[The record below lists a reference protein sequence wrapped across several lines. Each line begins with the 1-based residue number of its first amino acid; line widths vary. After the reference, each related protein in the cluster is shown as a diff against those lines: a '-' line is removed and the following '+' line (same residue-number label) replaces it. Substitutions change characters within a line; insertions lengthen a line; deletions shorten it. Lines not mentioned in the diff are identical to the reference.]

1 MMVITG
7 THAYDVDASTHFT
20 INNKTI
26 PSDTTDLDKRTVSLI
41 YDFIHLDTYSNLTYG
56 GHGDTYFRSVIAK
69 GDLIRCARGYIS
81 GYDSSTTFYD
91 IFEIKPIASLDSTR
105 SSKCGFRIGAE
116 VDYSDRLEVVGA
128 PKYGSDTGD
137 YKRYRVT
144 VDRDVICTL
153 IWDRSIASIR

>member
-7 THAYDVDASTHFT
+7 THAYDVDASTSFT
-20 INNKTI
+20 INNKRI
-26 PSDTTDLDKRTVSLI
+26 PSDTTDLGLHNAYLI
-41 YDFIHLDTYSNLTYG
+41 YDFIHLDTYSDLHYG
-56 GHGDTYFRSVIAK
+56 GYGETYFRSVIAK
-69 GDLIRCARGYIS
+69 GDLIRCAKGYIS
-81 GYDSSTTFYD
+81 GYDSSYTFPEIY
-91 IFEIKPIASLDSTR
+91 EIKPITSLDSTR

-116 VDYSDRLEVVGA
+116 VDYSDRLVIVGA

-137 YKRYRVT
+137 CKRYRVA